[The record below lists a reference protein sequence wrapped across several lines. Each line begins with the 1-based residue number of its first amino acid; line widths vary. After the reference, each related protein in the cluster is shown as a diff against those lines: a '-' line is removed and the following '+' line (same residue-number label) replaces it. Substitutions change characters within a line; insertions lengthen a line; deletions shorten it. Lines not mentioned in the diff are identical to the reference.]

1 MKYTKDS
8 QKQIM
13 AMLRAGQEGIRG
25 VLSAI
30 LSAQDH
36 HKSFGDEIQGT
47 GWEFENH
54 TGSWRLQKNGDEC
67 G

>member
-1 MKYTKDS
+1 MKYMKAS

-13 AMLRAGQEGIRG
+13 AMLRAGQEEIKG
-25 VLSAI
+25 VVSAI

-47 GWEFENH
+47 VGVRKPKRVMVVAE
-54 TGSWRLQKNGDEC
+54 K
-67 G
+67 